1 MDLDDRVLVQADG
14 ATSDWIGGSL
24 GFKMPKEAQSGI
36 CRFDNNRV
44 DCFSHMAVWC
54 ERIYDGSAVE
64 HCELSNS
71 LTRGFGYG
79 LWPGESAAPGAMLHL
94 AKAYPTQVIL
104 VFTSASPAKPAPLLS
119 PSCRILR

>member
-1 MDLDDRVLVQADG
+1 MGFWVTLRWAEAGAAALRGVGEKCSRCRETGVQFAPKWVF
-14 ATSDWIGGSL
+14 TLPRNQCSL
-24 GFKMPKEAQSGI
+24 CSEI
-36 CRFDNNRV
+36 CK
-44 DCFSHMAVWC
+44 
-54 ERIYDGSAVE
+54 
-64 HCELSNS
+64 LSNS